1 MAGTEPQVAVDPTAD
16 EGPVVPASTS
26 LPELTFK
33 AIMLGIVL
41 SVVLAGA
48 NAYLGLFAGM
58 TVSASI
64 PAAVV
69 SMAVLRAFR
78 KSNILEN
85 NLVQTSASAGESL
98 AAGVIFTV
106 PALVLMGW
114 WQTFDYWQVTAIAAV
129 GGIVGVLFTIP
140 LRRALVVEEKLL
152 FPEGIATA
160 EVLKTGGAIRDASGE
175 LQKEHPELAATGG
188 SEETQRR
195 SIRAL
200 AVASLVGG
208 GVKFAEAGMK
218 LWSGTLEVGASA
230 LGTIWVIGINL
241 SPALISVGYIVGL
254 NIATLVFAGG
264 VIAWLVAIPIYVS
277 MNGLP
282 AGTSDAVAAAG
293 TVWNSQIRYLGV
305 GAMVVGG
312 LWALVNLM
320 GPVKRGISSGLAAY
334 STANPAQ
341 SMKRTDLDMNM
352 KWVLLCTALSVMPI
366 FGVYQII
373 VGDVAVSMLMATVML
388 VAGFFFAAVAGYMAG
403 LVGSSNNPISGV
415 TIATLLFTS
424 LLLLALLG
432 AESAVGPAAAIFVGA
447 VVACAAAISGD
458 TMQDLKAGH
467 IVGATPWKQQVLEFV
482 GVISAAFVMS
492 PVLFLLQE
500 RYGIGTADGLAAPQ
514 ATLMA
519 SVAQG
524 VFGGGLPWT
533 MVQIGGVI
541 AVLLIICDKYLE
553 AQGSEFRTP
562 VLAVAVGIY
571 LPIELSSSIFIGGII
586 AWLAAKRLG
595 GGEPAQ
601 TGLLFASGLITGEAL
616 VGILLAL
623 PIVLAQV
630 DWLSGIFS
638 GDMFEV
644 FAAPPLGGWPGLLVL
659 AGIAYWLL
667 TLASRRSSED

>member
-1 MAGTEPQVAVDPTAD
+1 MSQPETHQ
-16 EGPVVPASTS
+16 PVVPASTS
-26 LPELTFK
+26 LPELTAK
-33 AIMLGIVL
+33 AIFLGVLL

-69 SMAVLRAFR
+69 SMAVLRAF
-78 KSNILEN
+78 KQSNILEN
-85 NLVQTSASAGESL
+85 NLVQTAASAGESL
-98 AAGVIFTV
+98 AAGVIFTI

-114 WQTFDYWQVTAIAAV
+114 WESFDYWQVTAIAAV

-160 EVLKTGGAIRDASGE
+160 EVLKTDGAIRDASGKMQE
-175 LQKEHPELAATGG
+175 QHPELAGVGG
-188 SEETQRR
+188 SESTQRR

-200 AVASLVGG
+200 AVAGLVGG

-218 LWSGTLEVGASA
+218 LWSGTLEVGGNA
-230 LGTIWVIGINL
+230 LGTIWVVGINV

-264 VIAWLVAIPIYVS
+264 VIAWLIAIPIYV
-277 MNGLP
+277 
-282 AGTSDAVAAAG
+282 GTSAVPIDTTNAIAAAG
-293 TVWNSQIRYLGV
+293 DIWNSQIRYLGV

-312 LWALVNLM
+312 LWALINLL

-334 STANPAQ
+334 SSANPDRG
-341 SMKRTDLDMNM
+341 SIKRTELDMNM
-352 KWVLLCTALSVMPI
+352 KWVLVCTGLSVIPI
-366 FGVYQII
+366 FAVYQII
-373 VGDVAVSMLMATVML
+373 VQQVAVSLTMAAVML

-432 AESAVGPAAAIFVGA
+432 ADSTVGPAAAIFVGA

-467 IVGATPWKQQVLEFV
+467 IVGATPWKQQVCEFV

-519 SVAQG
+519 SVATG

-541 AVLLIICDKYLE
+541 AVLLIILDKILE
-553 AQGSEFRTP
+553 SRGAEFRTP

-571 LPIELSSSIFIGGII
+571 LPIELSSSIFVGGVI
-586 AWLAAKRLG
+586 AWIASRRLG
-595 GGEPAQ
+595 GRAPAQ

-623 PIVLAQV
+623 PIVLGQV
-630 DWLSGIFS
+630 WPLFS
-638 GDMFEV
+638 GEMFEV
-644 FAAPPLGGWPGLLVL
+644 FPTPPLGGWPGLVVL

-667 TLASRRSSED
+667 SLASQEPSES